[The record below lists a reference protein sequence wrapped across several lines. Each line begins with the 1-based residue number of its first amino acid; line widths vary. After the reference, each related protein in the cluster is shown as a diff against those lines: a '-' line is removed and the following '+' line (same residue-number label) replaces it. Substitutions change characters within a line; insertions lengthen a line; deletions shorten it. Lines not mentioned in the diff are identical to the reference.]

1 MHSNRSQ
8 KQVFFSEN
16 EPYFWYSA
24 GESIIEGALWYN
36 LTTGRLFQYDT
47 GEWKEGNSE
56 KLTLFRKFYAQAF
69 NLSNATDVL
78 AVGGLRS
85 HEQHVFDAFGY
96 DITIVGQQPK
106 TIFLFHD
113 HLPDKKIDVNY
124 LRSNEE
130 LFGLLA
136 SYLDKVDGQEIA
148 EIELKNWIESVV

>member
-8 KQVFFSEN
+8 KQVFFSET

-24 GESIIEGALWYN
+24 GESINEGALWYN
-36 LTTGRLFQYDT
+36 LATGRLFCYDT
-47 GEWKEGNSE
+47 GEWKVENSE

-69 NLSNATDVL
+69 NLSNVTNTL
-78 AVGGLRS
+78 AVGGLRPR
-85 HEQHVFDAFGY
+85 EQHVFDAFGY
-96 DITIVGQQPK
+96 NITIVGFQPK

-124 LRSNEE
+124 LHTNEE

-136 SYLDKVDGQEIA
+136 TYLD
-148 EIELKNWIESVV
+148 